1 MKKNTIFYFLLFLFL
16 FGDHFLY
23 SKECY
28 NHNKIVCL
36 NSMALIEKMPEFSTA
51 QKELNRISKIH
62 ENILDKLAKEF
73 HLKVEKF
80 QKNRNPI
87 LKKELVILQARA
99 HAYQKTAADDLTKMQ
114 NKLLNP
120 IYAKIE
126 KAIHKVIDKDK
137 NIMRVDD
144 CSPGKGVL
152 VNKGEDITEAVKREL
167 GILITKK

>member
-16 FGDHFLY
+16 FGYHFLY
-23 SKECY
+23 SKEC
-28 NHNKIVCL
+28 NNKIVCL

-87 LKKELVILQARA
+87 LKKELVILQSRA
-99 HAYQKTAADDLTKMQ
+99 HAYQKTATDDLTKKQ

-120 IYAKIE
+120 IYKKIE
-126 KAIHKVIDKDK
+126 KAIYNVIDKDK

-152 VNKGEDITEAVKREL
+152 INKGEDITEDVKREL
-167 GILITKK
+167 GLITNNK

>member
-1 MKKNTIFYFLLFLFL
+1 MKKNTIFYFILFLFL
-16 FGDHFLY
+16 FGYHFLY
-23 SKECY
+23 SKEC
-28 NHNKIVCL
+28 HNKIVCL
-36 NSMALIEKMPEFSTA
+36 NSMALIEKMSEFSTA

-120 IYAKIE
+120 IYKKID

-167 GILITKK
+167 GLTNK

>member
-16 FGDHFLY
+16 FFGYSY
-23 SKECY
+23 SKNKECRD
-28 NHNKIVCL
+28 KIVCI

-51 QKELNRISKIH
+51 QKELDRISRVH

-73 HLKVEKF
+73 HKKAEKF
-80 QKNRNPI
+80 QKNKNPI
-87 LKKELVILQARA
+87 LKKELEILQARA
-99 HAYQKTAADDLTKMQ
+99 HAYQKAAADDLTKNQ

-120 IYAKIE
+120 IYKKIE

-137 NIMRVDD
+137 DIIRVDD

-152 VNKGEDITEAVKREL
+152 VNKGEDITEEVKKEL
-167 GILITKK
+167 GVK

>member
-16 FGDHFLY
+16 FGYHFLS
-23 SKECY
+23 SKEC
-28 NHNKIVCL
+28 NNKIVCL

-99 HAYQKTAADDLTKMQ
+99 HAYQKTATDDLTKKQ

-120 IYAKIE
+120 IYKKIE
-126 KAIHKVIDKDK
+126 KAIHNVIDKDK

-152 VNKGEDITEAVKREL
+152 VNKGEDITEDVKREL
-167 GILITKK
+167 GLMTK